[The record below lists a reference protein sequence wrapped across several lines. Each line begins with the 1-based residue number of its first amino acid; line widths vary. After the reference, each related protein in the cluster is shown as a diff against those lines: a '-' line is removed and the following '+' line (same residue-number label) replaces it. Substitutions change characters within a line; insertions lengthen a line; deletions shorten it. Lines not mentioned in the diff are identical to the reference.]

1 MRRQDSGQVVLD
13 IFYLS
18 LQITLHSP
26 LCPRKLATWT
36 APLSSCSFRVG
47 LVNGRHH
54 KETGVLEEGEVGF
67 IPSGHRIGCLSL
79 PKASSPQ
86 TTALPDGSRQS
97 LQAQRANV
105 LAVTSPEGPALS
117 PNPVLSLY

>member
-36 APLSSCSFRVG
+36 TPLSPCSFWVG

-67 IPSGHRIGCLSL
+67 ILSGH
-79 PKASSPQ
+79 
-86 TTALPDGSRQS
+86 
-97 LQAQRANV
+97 
-105 LAVTSPEGPALS
+105 
-117 PNPVLSLY
+117 